1 MKQKLLLLILWFLP
15 LIVSGQTITLVK
27 NVIILDTIF
36 AREDL
41 QRDQLKDLLFD
52 INKQTIDNQEQEIAK
67 KDTIISLQAAK
78 IQSLY
83 NEKLALSDMVVLG
96 ERQIRKQKRIKVIF
110 QGLFTGAMIVITY
123 IAMK

>member
-1 MKQKLLLLILWFLP
+1 LILWFLP